1 VKLALVMAG
10 ALGALALHR
19 AHGFLLVSAS
29 DSRLAG
35 HAALSL
41 LCWPAA
47 LLCGRLIAFAG
58 N

>member
-1 VKLALVMAG
+1 MLVVVVG
-10 ALGALALHR
+10 TLGALALHR
-19 AHGFLLVSAS
+19 AHGFLLESAS
-29 DSRLAG
+29 NSRLAG